1 MPTFQTFQTFP
12 TGSPWQA
19 HTGPIQITLWTRW
32 TPPNFRKI
40 TTFFPSPWL
49 NLRTFGGLRDFAIRG
64 CEHADGRLLLS
75 IPVYLQCSRPQNPK
89 KKPFGRNRPEKFF
102 FTKTFIKMHRS
113 SAKTPICHI
122 SPVLKQN
129 QKLIFACFLPK
140 DSRNRRI
147 QQYSSHPQNTPF
159 CGEDAST
166 PLVAN
171 LHYTGCWLNRT

>member
-32 TPPNFRKI
+32 TPPNVRKI

-89 KKPFGRNRPEKFF
+89 KTIRAQPPWKIF

-166 PLVAN
+166 PPVAA